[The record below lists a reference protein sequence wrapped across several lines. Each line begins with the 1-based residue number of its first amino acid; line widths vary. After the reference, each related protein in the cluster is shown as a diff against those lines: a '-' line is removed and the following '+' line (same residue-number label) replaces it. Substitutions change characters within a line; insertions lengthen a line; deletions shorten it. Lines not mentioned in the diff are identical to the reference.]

1 VSGLG
6 DLMRRY
12 WHPVNGGSMSIDLDK
27 RKALRLLSCGALA
40 AVSSSG
46 VRAQSA
52 GGKPLR
58 VVVGVP
64 AGSALDSIAR
74 VMARRLEVSLS
85 RPVVVDNRPGAGA
98 MLAVAN
104 VGTAAPD
111 GSTVLLGSIAEF
123 AIAPHL
129 HKKPPFDPGRLVPIS
144 ETVFGS
150 MVLACG
156 SQVPAKTVGEFLQWS
171 RSKSPLMVGTFG
183 PGSPHH
189 LVAVMLGQAAK
200 RTVEPVHYRLQA
212 DILNGLVTGELPVTV
227 TSSALALGWQQAG
240 KVTVLA
246 VSGPSRQAL
255 FPTVQTFR
263 EAGLA
268 DAEFAGWV
276 GIFAPP
282 GTPREVADRLSTA
295 MSEVVRIPAVKSD
308 LEALGFDVTGTTRD
322 EFEKTIAN
330 DRSRFAKIVAASGM
344 KLE

>member
-1 VSGLG
+1 MAIEDVPRLTQI
-6 DLMRRY
+6 
-12 WHPVNGGSMSIDLDK
+12 PITGGSMSIDLDK
-27 RKALRLLSCGALA
+27 RRALRLISCGALA

-46 VRAQSA
+46 VRAQTA

-64 AGSALDSIAR
+64 PGSALDSIAR
-74 VMARRLEVSLS
+74 VMARRLEVSLAS
-85 RPVVVDNRPGAGA
+85 PVVVDNRPGAGA

-104 VGTAAPD
+104 VGAAAPD

-123 AIAPHL
+123 AIAPHIY
-129 HKKPPFDPGRLVPIS
+129 KKPPFDPGLLVPIS

-150 MVLACG
+150 MVIA
-156 SQVPAKTVGEFLQWS
+156 SSPRVPAKSIGEFLQWA

-200 RTVEPVHYRLQA
+200 LNVEPVHYRLQA
-212 DILNGLVTGELPVTV
+212 DIISGLVSGDLPVTV

-240 KVTVLA
+240 KATVLA
-246 VSGPSRQAL
+246 VTGPSRQAL
-255 FPTVQTFR
+255 FPTVPTFR
-263 EAGLA
+263 ESGLA

-308 LEALGFDVTGTTRD
+308 LEALGFQVTGTSRG
-322 EFEKTIAN
+322 EFERTIAS

-344 KLE
+344 KLD